1 MAAVPE
7 TGNTMRMTRD
17 RVLNLYFMEAR
28 AKLIDLAA
36 FLDRVDRAEGVDDF
50 RIEAFRQAL
59 KELEHDKPERARRVL
74 LSLSDPSLEPVLAAA
89 TKAASGAWPGA
100 T

>member
-1 MAAVPE
+1 
-7 TGNTMRMTRD
+7 MTRD

-50 RIEAFRQAL
+50 RMEAFRRAL

-74 LSLSDPSLEPVLAAA
+74 LSLSDPSFEPVPAAT